1 MEEEVLVAMRL
12 VTVVVPKEAVEVPVI
27 APPKNPVPEI
37 YELPWTDSNEE
48 GEDVPNPKRLAELS
62 QIKLASPPSTP
73 LLLN

>member
-1 MEEEVLVAMRL
+1 VDVA
-12 VTVVVPKEAVEVPVI
+12 VI

-37 YELPWTDSNEE
+37 YELPWTDSNED